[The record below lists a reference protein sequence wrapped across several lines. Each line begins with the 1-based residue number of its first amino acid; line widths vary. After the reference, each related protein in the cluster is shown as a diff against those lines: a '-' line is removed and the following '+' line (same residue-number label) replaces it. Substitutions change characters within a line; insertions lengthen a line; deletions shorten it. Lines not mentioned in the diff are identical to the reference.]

1 MRQNLEPSPS
11 LLTLTVRTAPLL
23 RTVNTA
29 RILASCHIV
38 IGHLYQKKGALGGEM
53 SCIYFFAWGYSRCPD
68 FAPEGRGDA
77 NIDPADAGR
86 P

>member
-1 MRQNLEPSPS
+1 MYTRTLNPHPDSS
-11 LLTLTVRTAPLL
+11 TLTVRTAPRL

-53 SCIYFFAWGYSRCPD
+53 SCIYFFAWGYSRCLILLP
-68 FAPEGRGDA
+68 RGGA
-77 NIDPADAGR
+77 TPVDPADAGR